1 MLLMLCEVQCS
12 KLIVCAHF
20 QPGMWKYI
28 GIQIGY
34 ALSGK
39 FSPHTSLQHLIV
51 DHTIHYTAWIIY
63 TVIAMVIG
71 LAIAL
76 IYICLILFTDW
87 VISITL
93 ALL

>member
-1 MLLMLCEVQCS
+1 M
-12 KLIVCAHF
+12 CARF

-39 FSPHTSLQHLIV
+39 LNSCMLASKVIQ
-51 DHTIHYTAWIIY
+51 YTTFAAWIIY
-63 TVIAMVIG
+63 TLIAMVIG